1 MMPVF
6 MMILKERLKFDDK
19 GSGAAPIR
27 IAVNG
32 AASEA
37 LLGHQ
42 QTTRCIRVDSRG
54 GSGDFPAA
62 VDNTARSGEF
72 WRPTRNRKEESGMAS
87 SVAVQLK
94 DIMQVALTVADVAQ
108 AKQFYG
114 DVLGMKF
121 LFEAGT
127 MAFFRCGGV
136 RVLIGAGETKPS
148 GTVVYFRVPDLQGAH
163 ASLREK
169 GVEFTEEPHMVARMP
184 DHDLWLA
191 FIRDPSGNLLGLME
205 ERPALR

>member
-1 MMPVF
+1 
-6 MMILKERLKFDDK
+6 
-19 GSGAAPIR
+19 
-27 IAVNG
+27 
-32 AASEA
+32 
-37 LLGHQ
+37 
-42 QTTRCIRVDSRG
+42 
-54 GSGDFPAA
+54 
-62 VDNTARSGEF
+62 
-72 WRPTRNRKEESGMAS
+72 MAS
-87 SVAVQLK
+87 SVAVQLN

-108 AKQFYG
+108 AKRFYG

-121 LFEAGT
+121 LFEAGN
-127 MAFFRCGGV
+127 MAFFQCGGV